1 MSHER
6 NPKPETQKQISETQN
21 QKTENPKTGNAVK

>member
-1 MSHER
+1 MLALSAA
-6 NPKPETQKQISETQN
+6 PETQKQISETQN